1 MSPRAAGAGV
11 FAGSPPTGDMKSL
24 IALVLSLAALAG
36 PCKAESPPPTSESSA
51 AAMLPGCLELV
62 RSKGTAESPGARFCS
77 GTIDVLLYLG
87 ELLPED
93 YSSCVPLDIPRHQV
107 VQAVIDEVEAVY
119 PSVHNQL
126 FKGLA
131 LEVLHYKWPCRSPVR

>member
-1 MSPRAAGAGV
+1 MRR
-11 FAGSPPTGDMKSL
+11 
-24 IALVLSLAALAG
+24 LVAFTFLSLVVLDG
-36 PCKAESPPPTSESSA
+36 PCKAEPPLLPSQA
-51 AAMLPGCLELV
+51 AEASVAAVLPGCLELA
-62 RSKGTAESPGARFCS
+62 RSRGTAQSPAARFCN

-107 VQAVIDEVEAVY
+107 VQAVADEVEAVY
-119 PSVHNQL
+119 PAVHNQL

-131 LEVLHYKWPCRSPVR
+131 LEVLHYRWPCRPLAR

>member
-1 MSPRAAGAGV
+1 MR
-11 FAGSPPTGDMKSL
+11 FL
-24 IALVLSLAALAG
+24 IALILALAIVG
-36 PCKAESPPPTSESSA
+36 VAASRAESLPPTSESTAS
-51 AAMLPGCLELV
+51 AMLPGCLEVV
-62 RSKGTAESPGARFCS
+62 RSKGTADSPGARFCS

-87 ELLPED
+87 ELLPDD

-107 VQAVIDEVEAVY
+107 VQAVVDEIEPVY

-131 LEVLHYKWPCRSPVR
+131 LEVLHYRWPCRTLAR

>member
-1 MSPRAAGAGV
+1 
-11 FAGSPPTGDMKSL
+11 MKR
-24 IALVLSLAALAG
+24 LVALAFLLAVLG
-36 PCKAESPPPTSESSA
+36 GACRAETPHPTSETTA

-62 RSKGTAESPGARFCS
+62 RSKGTADSPGARFCS
-77 GTIDVLLYLG
+77 GTIDTLLYLG
-87 ELLPED
+87 ELLPDD

-107 VQAVIDEVEAVY
+107 VQAVVDEVEAVY

-131 LEVLHYKWPCRSPVR
+131 LEVLHYRWPCRPSGR